1 MNPRFGV
8 FVLATAV
15 LDTEAKSKNLT
26 SFRGQLEGHAQEAF
40 RDRQRSGG
48 IQQQGKRRG
57 SWTAGPRNETSRLMK
72 RKKSLLIFRFAWK
85 GDRKS
90 TRLNSSHVAS
100 SYAVFCLKKKHCIRT
115 SLLRAHAFKIWD
127 EGT

>member
-15 LDTEAKSKNLT
+15 PDTEAKSKNLT

-48 IQQQGKRRG
+48 IQQQLRETQGELDSG
-57 SWTAGPRNETSRLMK
+57 TAQ
-72 RKKSLLIFRFAWK
+72 
-85 GDRKS
+85 
-90 TRLNSSHVAS
+90 
-100 SYAVFCLKKKHCIRT
+100 
-115 SLLRAHAFKIWD
+115 
-127 EGT
+127 

>member
-15 LDTEAKSKNLT
+15 LHTEAKSKNLT

-48 IQQQGKRRG
+48 IQQQ
-57 SWTAGPRNETSRLMK
+57 
-72 RKKSLLIFRFAWK
+72 
-85 GDRKS
+85 DRKS
-90 TRLNSSHVAS
+90 TRLNSSHS
-100 SYAVFCLKKKHCIRT
+100 QISYAVFCLKKKNTHSSHTRLFSPPMSRHNFSAPPRRVCT
-115 SLLRAHAFKIWD
+115 LSLESQVPHTVTWRNRII
-127 EGT
+127 